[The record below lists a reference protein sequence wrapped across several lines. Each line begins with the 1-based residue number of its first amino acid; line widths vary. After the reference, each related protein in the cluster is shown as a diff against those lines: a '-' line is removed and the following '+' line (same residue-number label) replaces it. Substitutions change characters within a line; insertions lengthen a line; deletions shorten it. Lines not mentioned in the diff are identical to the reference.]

1 MSGLEFHQYPYGG
14 DNYGVLVHDVE
25 TGATASIDSGDAN
38 ATLAALGSCGWTLSH
53 LLLTHHHGDHTA
65 GTLAV
70 KKATGCKVIGPAPL
84 SSKIDGL
91 DEHVNDGDVI
101 DFAGHKISVI
111 HTPGHTTDMM
121 NYHFVDAQVV
131 FTGDTLFAMG
141 CGRLFEGD
149 AEMMFNSMRKLA
161 KLPPQTTVYCSHEY
175 TETNARFASDVDPEN
190 PDLKTRVAK
199 VKALRSEGKPTI
211 PCLLSDELATNPFLR
226 TSSADIR
233 RTLELQNASDIEVFS
248 ELRDRR
254 NQY

>member
-1 MSGLEFHQYPYGG
+1 M
-14 DNYGVLVHDVE
+14 
-25 TGATASIDSGDAN
+25 
-38 ATLAALGSCGWTLSH
+38 
-53 LLLTHHHGDHTA
+53 LLTHHHGDHTA

-101 DFAGHKISVI
+101 DFVGHKISVI

-199 VKALRSEGKPTI
+199 VQALRSEGKPTI

-233 RTLELQNASDIEVFS
+233 RTLELQNASDIEVFA
-248 ELRDRR
+248 ELRNRR

>member
-14 DNYGVLVHDVE
+14 DNYGVLVHDPQS
-25 TGATASIDSGDAN
+25 GATASIDAGEAS
-38 ATLAALGSCGWTLSH
+38 ATMAALETCGWTLSH
-53 LLLTHHHGDHTA
+53 LLITHHHGDHTA

-70 KKATGCKVIGPAPL
+70 KQATGCKVIGPAPL
-84 SSKIDGL
+84 SAKIDGL

-101 DFAGHKISVI
+101 DFSGHQVSVI

-121 NYHFVDAQVV
+121 NFHFVDDEVV

-149 AEMMFNSMRKLA
+149 AEMMFNSMQKLA
-161 KLPPQTTVYCSHEY
+161 QLPPETTVYCSHEY
-175 TETNARFASDVDPEN
+175 TATNAKFASDVDPEN
-190 PDLKTRVAK
+190 PDLKARVAK
-199 VKALRSEGKPTI
+199 VKALRNEGMPTI

-226 TSSADIR
+226 TDSADIR
-233 RTLELQNASDIEVFS
+233 RTLNLQYASDVEVFA
-248 ELRDRR
+248 ELRNRR

>member
-1 MSGLEFHQYPYGG
+1 MSRLEFHQYPYGG
-14 DNYGVLVHDVE
+14 DNYGVLVHDAK
-25 TGATASIDSGDAN
+25 TGATASIDSGDAS
-38 ATLAALGSCGWTLSH
+38 ATLAALESCGWTLSH

-91 DEHVNDGDVI
+91 DEHVNEGDVI
-101 DFAGHKISVI
+101 DFSGHKVSVI

-149 AEMMFNSMRKLA
+149 AEMMFNSMQKLA
-161 KLPPQTTVYCSHEY
+161 KLPAETTVYCSHEY
-175 TETNARFASDVDPEN
+175 TETNARFATDVDPDN
-190 PDLKTRVAK
+190 KALVTRVASI
-199 VKALRSEGKPTI
+199 KALRADGQPTI
-211 PCLLSDELATNPFLR
+211 PCKLSDELATNPFLR
-226 TSSADIR
+226 TSDSGIR
-233 RTLELQNASDIEVFS
+233 KTLGMESASDVAVFA
-248 ELRDRR
+248 ELRNRR

>member
-1 MSGLEFHQYPYGG
+1 
-14 DNYGVLVHDVE
+14 
-25 TGATASIDSGDAN
+25 
-38 ATLAALGSCGWTLSH
+38 
-53 LLLTHHHGDHTA
+53 
-65 GTLAV
+65 
-70 KKATGCKVIGPAPL
+70 
-84 SSKIDGL
+84 
-91 DEHVNDGDVI
+91 
-101 DFAGHKISVI
+101 
-111 HTPGHTTDMM
+111 MM

-190 PDLKTRVAK
+190 PDLKTRVVK

-233 RTLELQNASDIEVFS
+233 HTLELQNASDIEVFA
-248 ELRDRR
+248 ELRNRR

>member
-1 MSGLEFHQYPYGG
+1 MSRLEFHQYPYGG
-14 DNYGVLVHDVE
+14 DNYGVLVHDAK
-25 TGATASIDSGDAN
+25 TGATASIDSGDAS
-38 ATLAALGSCGWTLSH
+38 ATLAALESCGWTLSH

-101 DFAGHKISVI
+101 DFSGHKASVI

-121 NYHFVDAQVV
+121 NYHFADAQVV

-149 AEMMFNSMRKLA
+149 AEMMFNSMQKLA
-161 KLPPQTTVYCSHEY
+161 KLPAETTVYCSHEY
-175 TETNARFASDVDPEN
+175 TETNARFATDVDPDN
-190 PDLKTRVAK
+190 KALVNRVASI
-199 VKALRSEGKPTI
+199 KALRADGQPTI
-211 PCLLSDELATNPFLR
+211 PCKLSDELATNPFLR
-226 TSSADIR
+226 TSDSGIR
-233 RTLELQNASDIEVFS
+233 KTLGMESASDVAVFA
-248 ELRDRR
+248 ELRNRR

>member
-14 DNYGVLVHDVE
+14 DNYGVLVHDAQS
-25 TGATASIDSGDAN
+25 GATASIDAGEAS
-38 ATLAALGSCGWTLSH
+38 ATMAALESCGWTLSH
-53 LLLTHHHGDHTA
+53 LLITHHHGDHTA

-70 KKATGCKVIGPAPL
+70 KQATGCKVIGPAPL
-84 SSKIDGL
+84 SSAIDGL

-101 DFAGHKISVI
+101 DFSGHKVSVI

-121 NYHFVDAQVV
+121 NFHFVDDQVV

-149 AEMMFNSMRKLA
+149 AEMMFNSLQKLA
-161 KLPPQTTVYCSHEY
+161 KLPPETTIYCSHEY
-175 TETNARFASDVDPEN
+175 TETNARFAVDVDPDN
-190 PDLKTRVAK
+190 PDLQARVAK
-199 VKALRSEGKPTI
+199 VKALRAEGIPTI

-226 TSSADIR
+226 TDNADIR
-233 RTLELQNASDIEVFS
+233 NTLKLQNASDVEVFA
-248 ELRDRR
+248 ELRNRR